1 MKWNKLNERLQV
13 SHYTCFLNETYIT
26 QKWRLRSARTNGN
39 KSWIKLKE
47 FLQPQVTRQEHLR
60 QTENRSSRTRCLSWT
75 DWPTCYMCVVSGSI
89 PGVLKR
95 PWAKQQRPDEQVAA
109 SHGRSAAVGVWVCL
123 CAWVNA
129 QYCKVLFGALCTK
142 AQYKCSPC
150 AIYHDPTSH
159 SDYYISCTLTMLS
172 ALLGGTWTAGTCGG
186 KCVHSTTRIGGG
198 DLPSERRLST
208 QSPEILSRVGSA
220 SDRRGFQGQ
229 KTSDFYNPQILPPGL
244 FLEQYVSNC
253 CSIFRS
259 FIGSK

>member
-1 MKWNKLNERLQV
+1 MKQIKWAASSFTLHLLPKWDIHYSKVMPTLGSYKREQKLNQIKRVFTASGDTTGTPATDGEQKQQNTMSLLDRL
-13 SHYTCFLNETYIT
+13 TDL
-26 QKWRLRSARTNGN
+26 
-39 KSWIKLKE
+39 
-47 FLQPQVTRQEHLR
+47 
-60 QTENRSSRTRCLSWT
+60 LS
-75 DWPTCYMCVVSGSI
+75 CVVSGSI

-95 PWAKQQRPDEQVAA
+95 PRAKQRRPDEQVTA
-109 SHGRSAAVGVWVCL
+109 SHGRSATVGVWVCL

-220 SDRRGFQGQ
+220 FDRRGFQGQ

-253 CSIFRS
+253 CRIFRS